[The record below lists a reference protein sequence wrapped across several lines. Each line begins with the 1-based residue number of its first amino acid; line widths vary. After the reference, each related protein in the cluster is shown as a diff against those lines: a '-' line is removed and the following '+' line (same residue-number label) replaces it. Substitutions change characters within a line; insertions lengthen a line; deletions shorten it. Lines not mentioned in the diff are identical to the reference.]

1 MVWLQCGS
9 SMVAMRAAD
18 AEACQMGQTL
28 SRNYTRWNFR
38 SNTQAHA
45 NANALLL
52 KHTNTNKQMNTAES
66 HEQAQGSVDLGIPP
80 APSSIDSS
88 SILAL
93 PANSRSCPGI
103 LTKAGTST

>member
-1 MVWLQCGS
+1 MPCCRSPRDLPLPPEAKMAWLQCGS

-52 KHTNTNKQMNTAES
+52 KHTNTNK
-66 HEQAQGSVDLGIPP
+66 
-80 APSSIDSS
+80 
-88 SILAL
+88 
-93 PANSRSCPGI
+93 
-103 LTKAGTST
+103 